1 MRILLVEDDTKLI
14 EELRPRLQRA
24 GYAVE
29 VATDGEDGAFL
40 GSEELF
46 DAVVLDLGLP
56 RLPGL
61 EVLKQWRAQGNLV
74 PVLILT
80 ARDTWNERVDGLK
93 AGADDYLGKPF
104 HPEELMA
111 RLEALIRRRHG
122 QATHL
127 LSAGGLTLDPDRQ
140 QVRAGDEEW
149 QPLTGIE
156 FRLLRYL
163 MMNADRVLSKTE
175 LSEHVYEEERLRD
188 SNVIEVYI
196 NRLRQRFGRGLIE
209 TRRGQGYR
217 LPSAKDDA

>member
-1 MRILLVEDDTKLI
+1 MRILLVEDDTRLVD
-14 EELRPRLQRA
+14 ELRPRLQRS

-29 VATDGEDGAFL
+29 VAQDGEDGAFL
-40 GSEELF
+40 GSEEQF
-46 DAVVLDLGLP
+46 DAVILDLGLP
-56 RLPGL
+56 RLPGM
-61 EVLKQWRAQGNLV
+61 EVLRRWRAQGNLV

-80 ARDTWNERVDGLK
+80 ARDSWNERVDGLK

-104 HPEELMA
+104 HPEELLA

-127 LSAGGLTLDPDRQ
+127 LNAAGLTLDPDRQ
-140 QVRAGDEEW
+140 QVRQDEDDW

-163 MMNADRVLSKTE
+163 MLNADRVLSKTE

-196 NRLRQRFGRGLIE
+196 NRLRQRFGRNLIE
-209 TRRGQGYR
+209 TRRGQGYL
-217 LPSAKDDA
+217 LPATRAGR